1 MENKSKTR
9 IMKMALTV
17 LVVVLVSIHAAYGQ
31 MAKWAMRPGYD
42 SIRLAAGVPVILTD
56 SAGTTSLW
64 STDARLLASTTDS
77 VAPFSNG
84 FAVVLKKG
92 TTDITGFYATDGTFT
107 KLENCKVVYNCPYFR
122 DGYLLVNRQGRNK
135 LVAKDGKYDPFG
147 SFVEM
152 YPYSSGYACC
162 TMYGDMENFKD
173 LYYYYVDTDKNLVK
187 LMFDKKEAVENED
200 VSFLSSLNDDGVG
213 IAVIKRRVYMFDK
226 GLGMLRPVFVNEKAE
241 KKRQV
246 RVGDFSECMYNKGD
260 STILWAR
267 GSKRDTVFFAFDER
281 MRLVSIKYPART
293 VNYNTAHP
301 APLKLKGDFTAERS
315 SNGMYAVKSGS
326 STILPPQFDGAGI
339 SFGKFIAVRKDG
351 KWGLLQLDEKLKYSM
366 SMNKG
371 NAIAFRH
378 KKFETTVRLDLPAEI
393 KADGCSFDIPAGN
406 GCTVDKTSVQMRNT
420 SAGNFV
426 QYNCVLTIPDSLPDH
441 ITEITYPVSMTCDG
455 INYPDSKL
463 TVKAWH
469 YKYVNMDLSREE
481 IKFERGI
488 VEFILNMTADK
499 LAGENDYPL
508 TVQVVEDST
517 AARVDLIKLS
527 ETRYKCRLYSPV
539 EGINRLVVSV
549 IENGCPP
556 SYFPFEINYIKPKDN
571 TAAGQVEITKSGT
584 VQTTGTA
591 APAVPATTAAPAVQ
605 TTTETSATP
614 VTPGPAGT
622 VTVPPAPV
630 QLPNTKPQSAVKP
643 TPATPAQMPTPT
655 AQPQTAAGTAPTT
668 TAPATTQAPAPAA
681 TPTQNTTTTT
691 APAAQ

>member
-1 MENKSKTR
+1 
-9 IMKMALTV
+9 MKMALTA
-17 LVVVLVSIHAAYGQ
+17 LVVVLVSSHAAYGQ

-281 MRLVSIKYPART
+281 MRLVSIKYPAST

-315 SNGMYAVKSGS
+315 SNGMYAVKSGN

-571 TAAGQVEITKSGT
+571 TAVGQVEVTKSGM
-584 VQTTGTA
+584 VQQAGTA
-591 APAVPATTAAPAVQ
+591 AAATSTGGTTAVPAATTTA
-605 TTTETSATP
+605 
-614 VTPGPAGT
+614 PAGT

-630 QLPNTKPQSAVKP
+630 QLPNTMPQSAVERA
-643 TPATPAQMPTPT
+643 TATPAQMPQPT
-655 AQPQTAAGTAPTT
+655 AQQQNAAAPVQATT
-668 TAPATTQAPAPAA
+668 PPAATQTQAPA
-681 TPTQNTTTTT
+681 T
-691 APAAQ
+691 APAAAPAPAGTATSQTAAPAAK

>member
-1 MENKSKTR
+1 
-9 IMKMALTV
+9 MKMALTA
-17 LVVVLVSIHAAYGQ
+17 LVVVLVSSHAAYGQ

-107 KLENCKVVYNCPYFR
+107 KLQGCKAVYGCPYFR
-122 DGYLLVNRQGRNK
+122 DGYLLVDKQGRHK
-135 LVAKDGKYDPFG
+135 LICTDGSGDPFG
-147 SFVEM
+147 SFVTM
-152 YPYSSGYACC
+152 YPYTNGYACC
-162 TMYGDMENFKD
+162 TMYRDMEN
-173 LYYYYVDTDKNLVK
+173 LEGTYYYYVDTDKNPIK
-187 LMFDKKEAVENED
+187 LMLNKEDEAESDE
-200 VSFLSSLNDDGVG
+200 VSFLSSLNDDGLG
-213 IAVIKRRVYMFDK
+213 IAIVKRRVYMYDK
-226 GLGMLRPVFVNEKAE
+226 GLGMLRPVFVDDKAE

-246 RVGDFSECMYNKGD
+246 RVGGHFSESMYMEGD
-260 STILWAR
+260 TTVVWAR
-267 GSKRDTVFFAFDER
+267 ASKKDTVFFRFDKM
-281 MRLVSIKYPART
+281 MRLVSVKYPKRT
-293 VNYNTAHP
+293 DTYHSRHIG
-301 APLKLKGDFTAERS
+301 PLKLKCDFAAEKRE
-315 SNGMYAVKSGS
+315 GGKYAVTQGQK
-326 STILPPQFDGAGI
+326 TILPPQFEGGGI
-339 SFGKFIAVRKDG
+339 SVGKYLAVRKDG
-351 KWGLLQLDEKLKYSM
+351 KWGMLEIDENSSYRM

-378 KKFETTVRLDLPAEI
+378 QKYETTVRLDLPADI
-393 KADGCSFDIPAGN
+393 KAEVCSFDIPSGN
-406 GCTVDKTSVQMRNT
+406 GCTIDKTSVQMRNT

-571 TAAGQVEITKSGT
+571 TAAGQVEITKSSA

-630 QLPNTKPQSAVKP
+630 QLPNTMPQSAVER
-643 TPATPAQMPTPT
+643 TTATPAQMPQPT
-655 AQPQTAAGTAPTT
+655 AQQQNAAAPAPTT
-668 TAPATTQAPAPAA
+668 TAPAATQTQAPA
-681 TPTQNTTTTT
+681 T
-691 APAAQ
+691 APAAAPAPAGTATSQTAAPAAK

>member
-1 MENKSKTR
+1 
-9 IMKMALTV
+9 MKMALTA
-17 LVVVLVSIHAAYGQ
+17 LVVVLVSSHAAYGQ

-107 KLENCKVVYNCPYFR
+107 KLQGCKAVYGCPYFR
-122 DGYLLVNRQGRNK
+122 DGYLLVDKQGRHK
-135 LVAKDGKYDPFG
+135 LICTDGSGDPFG
-147 SFVEM
+147 SFVTM
-152 YPYSSGYACC
+152 YPYTNGYACC
-162 TMYGDMENFKD
+162 TMYRDMEN
-173 LYYYYVDTDKNLVK
+173 LEGTYYYYVDTDKNPIK
-187 LMFDKKEAVENED
+187 LMLNKEDEAESDE
-200 VSFLSSLNDDGVG
+200 VSFLSSLNDDGLG
-213 IAVIKRRVYMFDK
+213 IAIVKRRVYMYDK
-226 GLGMLRPVFVNEKAE
+226 GLGMLRPVFVDDKAE

-246 RVGDFSECMYNKGD
+246 RVDGHFSESMYMEGD
-260 STILWAR
+260 TTVVWAR
-267 GSKRDTVFFAFDER
+267 ASKKDTVFFRFDKM
-281 MRLVSIKYPART
+281 MRLVSVKYPKRT
-293 VNYNTAHP
+293 DTYHSRHIG
-301 APLKLKGDFTAERS
+301 PLKLKCDFAAEKRE
-315 SNGMYAVKSGS
+315 GGKYAVTQGQK
-326 STILPPQFDGAGI
+326 TILPPQFEGGGI
-339 SFGKFIAVRKDG
+339 SVGKYLAVRKDG
-351 KWGLLQLDEKLKYSM
+351 KWGMLEIDENASYRM

-378 KKFETTVRLDLPAEI
+378 QKYETTVRLDLPADI
-393 KADGCSFDIPAGN
+393 KAEVCSFDIPSGN
-406 GCTVDKTSVQMRNT
+406 GCTIDKTSVQTRNT
-420 SAGNFV
+420 DSGNFV

-571 TAAGQVEITKSGT
+571 TAAGQVEITKSSA

>member
-1 MENKSKTR
+1 MKNKPKAR
-9 IMKMALTV
+9 IMKGVVALFAV
-17 LVVVLVSIHAAYGQ
+17 ILLSANAAYGQ

-42 SIRLAAGVPVILTD
+42 SIRLATGVPVVVSD
-56 SAGTTSLW
+56 SAGVTSLW
-64 STDARLLASTTDS
+64 STDAKLLASTEDS
-77 VAPFSNG
+77 IAKFSEG
-84 FAVVLKKG
+84 MAVVMKKG
-92 TTDITGFYATDGTFT
+92 TQDITGFYATDGTFT

-213 IAVIKRRVYMFDK
+213 IAVIKRHVYMFDK
-226 GLGMLRPVFVNEKAE
+226 GLGMLRPVFVDEKAE

-246 RVGDFSECMYNKGD
+246 RVGDFSESMYNKGD

-455 INYPDSKL
+455 ISYPDNKL

-571 TAAGQVEITKSGT
+571 TAVGQVEVTKSGM
-584 VQTTGTA
+584 VQQAGTA
-591 APAVPATTAAPAVQ
+591 AAATTTGGTTAVPAATTTA
-605 TTTETSATP
+605 
-614 VTPGPAGT
+614 PAGT

-630 QLPNTKPQSAVKP
+630 QLPNTMPQSAVERA
-643 TPATPAQMPTPT
+643 TATPAQMPQPT
-655 AQPQTAAGTAPTT
+655 AQQNAAAPVQATT
-668 TAPATTQAPAPAA
+668 PPAATQTQAPA
-681 TPTQNTTTTT
+681 T
-691 APAAQ
+691 APAAAPAPAGTATSQTAAPAAK

>member
-1 MENKSKTR
+1 
-9 IMKMALTV
+9 MKMALTA
-17 LVVVLVSIHAAYGQ
+17 LVVVLVSSHAAYGQ

-281 MRLVSIKYPART
+281 MRLVSIKYPAST

-315 SNGMYAVKSGS
+315 SNGMYAVKSGN

-455 INYPDSKL
+455 ISYPDSKL

-571 TAAGQVEITKSGT
+571 TAVGQVEVTKSGM
-584 VQTTGTA
+584 VQQAGTA
-591 APAVPATTAAPAVQ
+591 AAATSTGGITAVPAATTTA
-605 TTTETSATP
+605 
-614 VTPGPAGT
+614 PAGT

-630 QLPNTKPQSAVKP
+630 QLPNTMPQSAVERA
-643 TPATPAQMPTPT
+643 TATPAQMPQPT
-655 AQPQTAAGTAPTT
+655 AQQQNAAAPVQATT
-668 TAPATTQAPAPAA
+668 PPAATQTQAPA
-681 TPTQNTTTTT
+681 T
-691 APAAQ
+691 APAAAPAPAGTATSQTAAPAAK

>member
-1 MENKSKTR
+1 
-9 IMKMALTV
+9 MKMALTA
-17 LVVVLVSIHAAYGQ
+17 LVVVLVSSHAAYGQ

-107 KLENCKVVYNCPYFR
+107 KLQGCKAVYGCPYFR
-122 DGYLLVNRQGRNK
+122 DGYLLVDKQGRHK
-135 LVAKDGKYDPFG
+135 LICTDGSGDPFG
-147 SFVEM
+147 SFVTM
-152 YPYSSGYACC
+152 YPYTNGYACC
-162 TMYGDMENFKD
+162 TMYRDMEN
-173 LYYYYVDTDKNLVK
+173 LEGTYYYYVDTDKNPIK
-187 LMFDKKEAVENED
+187 LMLNKEDEAESDE
-200 VSFLSSLNDDGVG
+200 VSFLSSLNDDGLG
-213 IAVIKRRVYMFDK
+213 IAIVKRRVYMYDK
-226 GLGMLRPVFVNEKAE
+226 GLGMLRPVFVDDKAE

-246 RVGDFSECMYNKGD
+246 RMGGHFSESMYMEGD
-260 STILWAR
+260 TTVVWAR
-267 GSKRDTVFFAFDER
+267 ASKKDTVFFRFDKM
-281 MRLVSIKYPART
+281 MRLVSVKYPKRT
-293 VNYNTAHP
+293 DTYHSRHIG
-301 APLKLKGDFTAERS
+301 PLKLKGDFAAEKRE
-315 SNGMYAVKSGS
+315 GGKYAVTQGQK
-326 STILPPQFDGAGI
+326 TILPPQFEGGGI
-339 SFGKFIAVRKDG
+339 SVGKYLAVRKDG
-351 KWGLLQLDEKLKYSM
+351 KWGMLEIDENASYRM

-378 KKFETTVRLDLPAEI
+378 QKYETTVRLDLPADI
-393 KADGCSFDIPAGN
+393 KAEVCSFDIPSGN
-406 GCTVDKTSVQMRNT
+406 GCTIDKTSVQTRNT
-420 SAGNFV
+420 DSGNFV
-426 QYNCVLTIPDSLPDH
+426 QYNCVLSIPDSLPDH

-571 TAAGQVEITKSGT
+571 TAAGQVEITKSSA

>member
-1 MENKSKTR
+1 
-9 IMKMALTV
+9 MKMALTA
-17 LVVVLVSIHAAYGQ
+17 LVVVLVSSHAAYGQ

-107 KLENCKVVYNCPYFR
+107 KLQGCKAVYGCPYFR
-122 DGYLLVNRQGRNK
+122 DGYLLVDKQGRHK
-135 LVAKDGKYDPFG
+135 LICTDGSGDPFG
-147 SFVEM
+147 SFVTM
-152 YPYSSGYACC
+152 YPYTNGYACC
-162 TMYGDMENFKD
+162 TMYRDMEN
-173 LYYYYVDTDKNLVK
+173 LEGTYYYYVDTDKNPIK
-187 LMFDKKEAVENED
+187 LMLNKEDEAESDE
-200 VSFLSSLNDDGVG
+200 VSFLSSLNDDGLG
-213 IAVIKRRVYMFDK
+213 IAIVKHRVYMYDK
-226 GLGMLRPVFVNEKAE
+226 GLGMLRPVFVDDKAE

-246 RVGDFSECMYNKGD
+246 RVGGHFSESMYMEGD
-260 STILWAR
+260 TTVVWAR
-267 GSKRDTVFFAFDER
+267 ASKKDTVFFRFDKM
-281 MRLVSIKYPART
+281 MRLVSVKYPKRT
-293 VNYNTAHP
+293 DTYHSRHIG
-301 APLKLKGDFTAERS
+301 PLKLKCDFAAEKRE
-315 SNGMYAVKSGS
+315 GGKYAVTQGQK
-326 STILPPQFDGAGI
+326 TILPPQFEGGGI
-339 SFGKFIAVRKDG
+339 SVGKYLAVRKDG
-351 KWGLLQLDEKLKYSM
+351 KWGMLEIDENASYRM

-378 KKFETTVRLDLPAEI
+378 QKYETTVRLDLPADI
-393 KADGCSFDIPAGN
+393 KAEVCSFDIPSGN
-406 GCTVDKTSVQMRNT
+406 GCTIDKTSVQTRNT
-420 SAGNFV
+420 DSGNFV

-571 TAAGQVEITKSGT
+571 TAAGQVEITKSSA

>member
-1 MENKSKTR
+1 MKNKPKAR
-9 IMKMALTV
+9 IMKGVVALFAV
-17 LVVVLVSIHAAYGQ
+17 ILLSANAAYGQ

-42 SIRLAAGVPVILTD
+42 SIRLATGVPVVVSD
-56 SAGTTSLW
+56 SVGVTSLW
-64 STDARLLASTTDS
+64 STDAKLLASTEDS
-77 VAPFSNG
+77 IAKFSEG
-84 FAVVLKKG
+84 MAVVMKKG
-92 TTDITGFYATDGTFT
+92 TQDITGFYATDGTFT

-213 IAVIKRRVYMFDK
+213 IAVIKRHVYMFDK
-226 GLGMLRPVFVNEKAE
+226 GLGMLRPVFVDEKAE

-246 RVGDFSECMYNKGD
+246 RVGDFSESMYNKGD

-455 INYPDSKL
+455 ISYPDSKL

-571 TAAGQVEITKSGT
+571 TAVGQVEVTKIGM
-584 VQTTGTA
+584 VQQAGTA
-591 APAVPATTAAPAVQ
+591 AAATTTGGTTAVPAATTTA
-605 TTTETSATP
+605 
-614 VTPGPAGT
+614 PAGT

-630 QLPNTKPQSAVKP
+630 QLPNTMPQSAVERA
-643 TPATPAQMPTPT
+643 TATPAQMPQPT
-655 AQPQTAAGTAPTT
+655 AQQQNAA
-668 TAPATTQAPAPAA
+668 APAQ
-681 TPTQNTTTTT
+681 TTT
-691 APAAQ
+691 APAATQTQAPATAPAAAPAPAGTATSQTAAPAAK

>member
-1 MENKSKTR
+1 
-9 IMKMALTV
+9 MKMALTA
-17 LVVVLVSIHAAYGQ
+17 LVVVLVSSHAAYGQ

-281 MRLVSIKYPART
+281 MRLVSIKYPAST

-315 SNGMYAVKSGS
+315 SNGMYAVKSGN

-571 TAAGQVEITKSGT
+571 TAVGQVEVTKSGM
-584 VQTTGTA
+584 VQQAGTA
-591 APAVPATTAAPAVQ
+591 AAATTTGGTTAVPAATTTA
-605 TTTETSATP
+605 
-614 VTPGPAGT
+614 PAGT

-630 QLPNTKPQSAVKP
+630 QLPNTMPQSAVERA
-643 TPATPAQMPTPT
+643 TATPAQMPQPT
-655 AQPQTAAGTAPTT
+655 AQQQNAAAPVQATT
-668 TAPATTQAPAPAA
+668 PPAATQTQAPA
-681 TPTQNTTTTT
+681 T
-691 APAAQ
+691 APAAAPAPAGTATSQTAAPAAK

>member
-1 MENKSKTR
+1 
-9 IMKMALTV
+9 MKMALTA
-17 LVVVLVSIHAAYGQ
+17 LVVVLVSSHAAYGQ

-107 KLENCKVVYNCPYFR
+107 KLQGCKAVYGCPYFR
-122 DGYLLVNRQGRNK
+122 DGYLLVDKQGRHK
-135 LVAKDGKYDPFG
+135 LICTDGSGDPFG
-147 SFVEM
+147 SFVTM
-152 YPYSSGYACC
+152 YPYTNGYACC
-162 TMYGDMENFKD
+162 TMYRDMEN
-173 LYYYYVDTDKNLVK
+173 LEGTYYYYVDTDKNPIK
-187 LMFDKKEAVENED
+187 LMLNKEDEAESDE
-200 VSFLSSLNDDGVG
+200 VSFLSSLNDDGLG
-213 IAVIKRRVYMFDK
+213 IAIVKHRVYMYDK
-226 GLGMLRPVFVNEKAE
+226 GLGMLRPVFVDDKAE

-246 RVGDFSECMYNKGD
+246 RVGGHFSESMYMEGD
-260 STILWAR
+260 TTVVWAR
-267 GSKRDTVFFAFDER
+267 ASKKDTVFFRFDKM
-281 MRLVSIKYPART
+281 MRLVSVKYPKRT
-293 VNYNTAHP
+293 DTYHSRHIG
-301 APLKLKGDFTAERS
+301 PLKLKGDFAAEKRE
-315 SNGMYAVKSGS
+315 GGKYAVTQGQK
-326 STILPPQFDGAGI
+326 TILPPQFEGGGI
-339 SFGKFIAVRKDG
+339 SVGKYLAVRKDG
-351 KWGLLQLDEKLKYSM
+351 KWGMLEIDENASYRM

-378 KKFETTVRLDLPAEI
+378 QKYETTVRLDLPADI
-393 KADGCSFDIPAGN
+393 KAEVCSFDIPSGN
-406 GCTVDKTSVQMRNT
+406 GCTIDKTSVQTRNT
-420 SAGNFV
+420 DSGNFV

-571 TAAGQVEITKSGT
+571 TAAGQVEITKSSA

-630 QLPNTKPQSAVKP
+630 QLPNTMPQSAVERA
-643 TPATPAQMPTPT
+643 TATPAQMPQPT
-655 AQPQTAAGTAPTT
+655 AQQQNAAAPAPTT
-668 TAPATTQAPAPAA
+668 TAPAATQTQAPA
-681 TPTQNTTTTT
+681 T
-691 APAAQ
+691 APAAAPVPAGTATSQTAAPAAK

>member
-1 MENKSKTR
+1 
-9 IMKMALTV
+9 MKMALTV
-17 LVVVLVSIHAAYGQ
+17 LVVVLVSSHAAYGQ

-107 KLENCKVVYNCPYFR
+107 KLQGCKAVYGCPYFR
-122 DGYLLVNRQGRNK
+122 DGYLLVDKQGRHK
-135 LVAKDGKYDPFG
+135 LICTDGSGDPFG
-147 SFVEM
+147 SFVTM
-152 YPYSSGYACC
+152 YPYTNGYACC
-162 TMYGDMENFKD
+162 TMYRDMEN
-173 LYYYYVDTDKNLVK
+173 LEGTYYYYVDTDKNPIK
-187 LMFDKKEAVENED
+187 LMLNKEDEAESDE
-200 VSFLSSLNDDGVG
+200 VSFLSSLNDDGLG
-213 IAVIKRRVYMFDK
+213 IAIVKHRVYMYDK
-226 GLGMLRPVFVNEKAE
+226 GLGMLRPVFVDDKAE

-246 RVGDFSECMYNKGD
+246 RVGGHFSESMYMEGD
-260 STILWAR
+260 TTVVWAR
-267 GSKRDTVFFAFDER
+267 ASKKDTVFFRFDKM
-281 MRLVSIKYPART
+281 MRLVSVKYPKRT
-293 VNYNTAHP
+293 DTYHSRHIG
-301 APLKLKGDFTAERS
+301 PLKLKCDFAAEKRE
-315 SNGMYAVKSGS
+315 GGKYAVTQGQK
-326 STILPPQFDGAGI
+326 TILPPQFEGGGI
-339 SFGKFIAVRKDG
+339 SVGKYLAVRKDG
-351 KWGLLQLDEKLKYSM
+351 KWGMLEIDENASYRM

-378 KKFETTVRLDLPAEI
+378 QKYETTVRLDLPADI
-393 KADGCSFDIPAGN
+393 KAEVCSFDIPSGN
-406 GCTVDKTSVQMRNT
+406 GCTIDKTSVQTRNT
-420 SAGNFV
+420 DSGNFV

-571 TAAGQVEITKSGT
+571 TAAGQVEITKSSA

>member
-1 MENKSKTR
+1 
-9 IMKMALTV
+9 MKMALTA
-17 LVVVLVSIHAAYGQ
+17 LVVVLVSSHAAYGQ

-107 KLENCKVVYNCPYFR
+107 KLQGCKAVYGCPYFR
-122 DGYLLVNRQGRNK
+122 DGYLLVDKQGRHK
-135 LVAKDGKYDPFG
+135 LICTDGSGDPFG
-147 SFVEM
+147 SFVTM
-152 YPYSSGYACC
+152 YPYTNGYACC
-162 TMYGDMENFKD
+162 TMYRDMEN
-173 LYYYYVDTDKNLVK
+173 LEGTYYYYVDTDKNPIK
-187 LMFDKKEAVENED
+187 LMLNKEDEAESDE
-200 VSFLSSLNDDGVG
+200 VSFLSSLNDDGLG
-213 IAVIKRRVYMFDK
+213 IAIVKRRVYMYDK
-226 GLGMLRPVFVNEKAE
+226 GLGMLRPVFVDDKAE

-246 RVGDFSECMYNKGD
+246 RVDGHFSESMYMEGD
-260 STILWAR
+260 TTVVWAR
-267 GSKRDTVFFAFDER
+267 ASKKDTVFFRFDKM
-281 MRLVSIKYPART
+281 MRLVSVKYPKRT
-293 VNYNTAHP
+293 DTYHSRHIG
-301 APLKLKGDFTAERS
+301 PLKLKCDFAAEKRE
-315 SNGMYAVKSGS
+315 GGKYAVMQGQK
-326 STILPPQFDGAGI
+326 TILPPQFEGGGI
-339 SFGKFIAVRKDG
+339 SVGKYLAVRKDG
-351 KWGLLQLDEKLKYSM
+351 KWGMLEIDENASYRM

-571 TAAGQVEITKSGT
+571 TAAGQVEITKSSA

-630 QLPNTKPQSAVKP
+630 QLPNTKPQSAVER
-643 TPATPAQMPTPT
+643 TTATPAQMPQPT
-655 AQPQTAAGTAPTT
+655 AQQQNAAAPAPTT
-668 TAPATTQAPAPAA
+668 TPPAATQTQAPA
-681 TPTQNTTTTT
+681 T
-691 APAAQ
+691 APAAAPAPAGTATSQTAAPAAK

>member
-1 MENKSKTR
+1 
-9 IMKMALTV
+9 MKMALTA
-17 LVVVLVSIHAAYGQ
+17 LVVVLVSSHAAYGQ

-107 KLENCKVVYNCPYFR
+107 KLQGCKAVYGCPYFR
-122 DGYLLVNRQGRNK
+122 DGYLLVDKQGRHK
-135 LVAKDGKYDPFG
+135 LICTDGSGDPFG
-147 SFVEM
+147 SFVTM
-152 YPYSSGYACC
+152 YPYTNGYACC
-162 TMYGDMENFKD
+162 TMYRDMEN
-173 LYYYYVDTDKNLVK
+173 LEGTYYYYVDTDKNPIK
-187 LMFDKKEAVENED
+187 LMLNKEDEAESDE
-200 VSFLSSLNDDGVG
+200 VSFLSSLNDDGLG
-213 IAVIKRRVYMFDK
+213 IAIVKRRVYMYDK
-226 GLGMLRPVFVNEKAE
+226 GLGMLRPVFVDDKAE

-246 RVGDFSECMYNKGD
+246 RVGGHFSESMYMEGD
-260 STILWAR
+260 TTVVWAR
-267 GSKRDTVFFAFDER
+267 ASKKDTVFFRFDKM
-281 MRLVSIKYPART
+281 MRLVSVKYPKRT
-293 VNYNTAHP
+293 DTYHSRHIG
-301 APLKLKGDFTAERS
+301 PLKLKCDFAAEKRE
-315 SNGMYAVKSGS
+315 GGKYAVTQGQK
-326 STILPPQFDGAGI
+326 TILPPQFEGGGI
-339 SFGKFIAVRKDG
+339 SVGKYLAVRKDG
-351 KWGLLQLDEKLKYSM
+351 KWGMLEIDENASYRM

-378 KKFETTVRLDLPAEI
+378 QKYETTVRLDLPADI
-393 KADGCSFDIPAGN
+393 KAEVCSFDIPSGN
-406 GCTVDKTSVQMRNT
+406 GCTIDKTSVQTRNT
-420 SAGNFV
+420 DSGNFV

-571 TAAGQVEITKSGT
+571 TAAGQVEITKSSA

>member
-1 MENKSKTR
+1 
-9 IMKMALTV
+9 MKMALTA
-17 LVVVLVSIHAAYGQ
+17 LVVVLVSSHAAYGQ

-107 KLENCKVVYNCPYFR
+107 KLQGCKAVYGCPYFR
-122 DGYLLVNRQGRNK
+122 DGYLLVDKQGRHK
-135 LVAKDGKYDPFG
+135 LICTDGSGDPFG

-281 MRLVSIKYPART
+281 MRLVSIKYPAST

-315 SNGMYAVKSGS
+315 SNGMYAVKSGN

-378 KKFETTVRLDLPAEI
+378 KKFETTVRLDLPADI
-393 KADGCSFDIPAGN
+393 KAEVCSFDIPSGN
-406 GCTVDKTSVQMRNT
+406 GCTIDKTSVQTRNT
-420 SAGNFV
+420 DSGNFV
-426 QYNCVLTIPDSLPDH
+426 QYNCVLSIPDSLPDH
-441 ITEITYPVSMTCDG
+441 IIEITYPVHVECDG
-455 INYPDSKL
+455 IAYSENKL
-463 TVKAWH
+463 AVKAWH
-469 YKYVNMDLSREE
+469 YKYVNMDLSRDET
-481 IKFERGI
+481 KFDGGN
-488 VEFILNMTADK
+488 VEFIINMTTDK
-499 LAGENDYPL
+499 QAGENDYPL
-508 TVQVVEDST
+508 TVRVAEDST
-517 AARVDLIKLS
+517 AARVDLVKLS
-527 ETRYKCRLYSPV
+527 ETRYKCRLYQPV
-539 EGINRLVVSV
+539 EGINRVVVSV
-549 IENGCPP
+549 TEHGCPP

-571 TAAGQVEITKSGT
+571 TAVGQVEVTKSGM
-584 VQTTGTA
+584 VQQAGTA
-591 APAVPATTAAPAVQ
+591 AAATTTGGTTAVPAATTTA
-605 TTTETSATP
+605 
-614 VTPGPAGT
+614 PAGT

-630 QLPNTKPQSAVKP
+630 QLPNTMPQSAVERA
-643 TPATPAQMPTPT
+643 TATPAQMPQPT
-655 AQPQTAAGTAPTT
+655 AQQQNAAAPVQATT
-668 TAPATTQAPAPAA
+668 PPAATQTQAPA
-681 TPTQNTTTTT
+681 T
-691 APAAQ
+691 APAAAPAPAGTATSQTVAPAAK

>member
-1 MENKSKTR
+1 
-9 IMKMALTV
+9 
-17 LVVVLVSIHAAYGQ
+17 
-31 MAKWAMRPGYD
+31 
-42 SIRLAAGVPVILTD
+42 
-56 SAGTTSLW
+56 
-64 STDARLLASTTDS
+64 
-77 VAPFSNG
+77 
-84 FAVVLKKG
+84 
-92 TTDITGFYATDGTFT
+92 
-107 KLENCKVVYNCPYFR
+107 
-122 DGYLLVNRQGRNK
+122 
-135 LVAKDGKYDPFG
+135 
-147 SFVEM
+147 
-152 YPYSSGYACC
+152 
-162 TMYGDMENFKD
+162 MENFKD

-213 IAVIKRRVYMFDK
+213 IAVIKRHVYMFDK
-226 GLGMLRPVFVNEKAE
+226 GLGMLRPVFVDEKAE

-246 RVGDFSECMYNKGD
+246 RVGDFSESMYNKGD

-455 INYPDSKL
+455 ISYPDSKL

-571 TAAGQVEITKSGT
+571 TAAGQVEITKSSA

-630 QLPNTKPQSAVKP
+630 QLPNTMPQSAVER
-643 TPATPAQMPTPT
+643 TTATPAQMPQPT
-655 AQPQTAAGTAPTT
+655 AQQQNAAAPVQATT
-668 TAPATTQAPAPAA
+668 PPAATQTQAPA
-681 TPTQNTTTTT
+681 T
-691 APAAQ
+691 APAAAPAPAGTATSQTAAPAAK

>member
-1 MENKSKTR
+1 
-9 IMKMALTV
+9 MKGVVALFAV
-17 LVVVLVSIHAAYGQ
+17 ILLSANAAYGQ

-42 SIRLAAGVPVILTD
+42 SIRLATGVPVVVSD
-56 SAGTTSLW
+56 SVGVTSLW
-64 STDARLLASTTDS
+64 STDAKLLASTEDS
-77 VAPFSNG
+77 IAKFSEG
-84 FAVVLKKG
+84 MAVVMKKG
-92 TTDITGFYATDGTFT
+92 TKDITGFYATDGTFT

-246 RVGDFSECMYNKGD
+246 RVGDFSECMYTKGD

-378 KKFETTVRLDLPAEI
+378 QKYETTVRLDLPSDI
-393 KADGCSFDIPAGN
+393 KAEVCSFDIPSGN
-406 GCTVDKTSVQMRNT
+406 GCTIDKTSVQMRNT

-571 TAAGQVEITKSGT
+571 TAVGQVEVTKSGM
-584 VQTTGTA
+584 VQQAGTA
-591 APAVPATTAAPAVQ
+591 AAATTTGGTTAVPAATTTA
-605 TTTETSATP
+605 
-614 VTPGPAGT
+614 PAGT

-630 QLPNTKPQSAVKP
+630 QLPNTMPQSAVERA
-643 TPATPAQMPTPT
+643 TATPAQMPQPT
-655 AQPQTAAGTAPTT
+655 AQQQNAAAPVQATT
-668 TAPATTQAPAPAA
+668 PPAATQTQAPA
-681 TPTQNTTTTT
+681 T
-691 APAAQ
+691 APAAAPAPAGTATSQTAAPAAK

>member
-1 MENKSKTR
+1 MKNKPKAR
-9 IMKMALTV
+9 IMKGVVALFAV
-17 LVVVLVSIHAAYGQ
+17 ILLSANAAYGQ

-42 SIRLAAGVPVILTD
+42 SIRLATGVPVVVSD
-56 SAGTTSLW
+56 SAGVTSLW
-64 STDARLLASTTDS
+64 STDAKLLASTEDS
-77 VAPFSNG
+77 IAKFSEG
-84 FAVVLKKG
+84 MAVVMKKG
-92 TTDITGFYATDGTFT
+92 TQDITGFYATDGTFT

-213 IAVIKRRVYMFDK
+213 IAVIKHRVYMFDK

-246 RVGDFSECMYNKGD
+246 RVGDFSESMYNKGD

-441 ITEITYPVSMTCDG
+441 ITEITYPVSMTC
-455 INYPDSKL
+455 
-463 TVKAWH
+463 
-469 YKYVNMDLSREE
+469 EE

-571 TAAGQVEITKSGT
+571 TAVGQVEVTKSGM
-584 VQTTGTA
+584 VQQAGTA
-591 APAVPATTAAPAVQ
+591 AAATSTGGTTAVPAGTTTA
-605 TTTETSATP
+605 
-614 VTPGPAGT
+614 PAGT

-630 QLPNTKPQSAVKP
+630 QLPNTMPQSAVERA
-643 TPATPAQMPTPT
+643 TATPAQMPQPT
-655 AQPQTAAGTAPTT
+655 AQQQNAAAPVQATT
-668 TAPATTQAPAPAA
+668 PPAATQTQAPA
-681 TPTQNTTTTT
+681 T
-691 APAAQ
+691 APAAAPAPAGTATSQTAAPAAK

>member
-1 MENKSKTR
+1 
-9 IMKMALTV
+9 MKMALTV
-17 LVVVLVSIHAAYGQ
+17 LVVVLVSSHAAYGQ

-107 KLENCKVVYNCPYFR
+107 KLQGCKAVYGCPYFR
-122 DGYLLVNRQGRNK
+122 DGYLLVDKQGRHK
-135 LVAKDGKYDPFG
+135 LICTDGSGDPFG
-147 SFVEM
+147 SFVTM
-152 YPYSSGYACC
+152 YPYTNGYACC
-162 TMYGDMENFKD
+162 TMYRDMEN
-173 LYYYYVDTDKNLVK
+173 LEGTYYYYVDTDKNPIK
-187 LMFDKKEAVENED
+187 LMLNKEDEAESDE

-213 IAVIKRRVYMFDK
+213 IAVIKRCVYMFDK

-281 MRLVSIKYPART
+281 MRLVSIKYPAST

-315 SNGMYAVKSGS
+315 SNGMYAVKSGN

-455 INYPDSKL
+455 ISYPDSKL

-571 TAAGQVEITKSGT
+571 TAAGQVEITKSGS
-584 VQTTGTA
+584 VQTTGAA

-630 QLPNTKPQSAVKP
+630 QLPNTKPQSAVER
-643 TPATPAQMPTPT
+643 TTATPAQMPQPT
-655 AQPQTAAGTAPTT
+655 AQQQNAAAPAPTT
-668 TAPATTQAPAPAA
+668 TPPAATQTQAPA
-681 TPTQNTTTTT
+681 T
-691 APAAQ
+691 APAAAPAPAGTATSQTAAPAAK

>member
-1 MENKSKTR
+1 
-9 IMKMALTV
+9 
-17 LVVVLVSIHAAYGQ
+17 
-31 MAKWAMRPGYD
+31 MR
-42 SIRLAAGVPVILTD
+42 V
-56 SAGTTSLW
+56 
-64 STDARLLASTTDS
+64 
-77 VAPFSNG
+77 
-84 FAVVLKKG
+84 
-92 TTDITGFYATDGTFT
+92 DGH
-107 KLENCKVVYNCPYFR
+107 
-122 DGYLLVNRQGRNK
+122 
-135 LVAKDGKYDPFG
+135 
-147 SFVEM
+147 
-152 YPYSSGYACC
+152 
-162 TMYGDMENFKD
+162 
-173 LYYYYVDTDKNLVK
+173 
-187 LMFDKKEAVENED
+187 
-200 VSFLSSLNDDGVG
+200 
-213 IAVIKRRVYMFDK
+213 
-226 GLGMLRPVFVNEKAE
+226 
-241 KKRQV
+241 
-246 RVGDFSECMYNKGD
+246 FSESMYMEGD
-260 STILWAR
+260 TTVVWAR
-267 GSKRDTVFFAFDER
+267 ASKKDTVFFRFDKM
-281 MRLVSIKYPART
+281 MRLVSVKYPKRT
-293 VNYNTAHP
+293 DTYHSRHIG
-301 APLKLKGDFTAERS
+301 PLKLKCDFAAEKRE
-315 SNGMYAVKSGS
+315 GGKYAVMQGQK
-326 STILPPQFDGAGI
+326 TILPPQFEGGGI
-339 SFGKFIAVRKDG
+339 SVGKYLAVRKDG
-351 KWGLLQLDEKLKYSM
+351 KWGMLEIDENASYRM

-571 TAAGQVEITKSGT
+571 TAAGQVEITKSSA

-630 QLPNTKPQSAVKP
+630 QLPNTKPQSAVER
-643 TPATPAQMPTPT
+643 TTATPAQMPQPT
-655 AQPQTAAGTAPTT
+655 AQQQNAAAPVQATT
-668 TAPATTQAPAPAA
+668 PPAATQTQAPA
-681 TPTQNTTTTT
+681 T
-691 APAAQ
+691 APAAAPAPAGTATSQTAAPAAK

>member
-1 MENKSKTR
+1 
-9 IMKMALTV
+9 MKMALTV
-17 LVVVLVSIHAAYGQ
+17 LVVVLVSSHAAYGQ
-31 MAKWAMRPGYD
+31 MAKWAMRPSYD

-107 KLENCKVVYNCPYFR
+107 KLQGCKAVYGCPYFR
-122 DGYLLVNRQGRNK
+122 DGYLLVDKQGRHK
-135 LVAKDGKYDPFG
+135 LICTDGSGDPFG
-147 SFVEM
+147 SFVTM
-152 YPYSSGYACC
+152 YPYTNGYACC
-162 TMYGDMENFKD
+162 TMYRDMEN
-173 LYYYYVDTDKNLVK
+173 LEGTYYYYVDTDKNLVK

-246 RVGDFSECMYNKGD
+246 RVGDFSECMYTKGD

-571 TAAGQVEITKSGT
+571 TAAGQVEITKSSA

-630 QLPNTKPQSAVKP
+630 QLPNTMPQSAVER
-643 TPATPAQMPTPT
+643 TTATPAQMPQPT
-655 AQPQTAAGTAPTT
+655 AQQQNAAAPVQATT
-668 TAPATTQAPAPAA
+668 PPAATQTQAPA
-681 TPTQNTTTTT
+681 T
-691 APAAQ
+691 APAAAPAPAGTATSQTAAPAAK

>member
-1 MENKSKTR
+1 
-9 IMKMALTV
+9 MKMALTV
-17 LVVVLVSIHAAYGQ
+17 LVVVLVSSHAAYGQ

-281 MRLVSIKYPART
+281 MRLVSIKYPAST

-315 SNGMYAVKSGS
+315 SNGMYAVKSGN

-441 ITEITYPVSMTCDG
+441 ITEITYP
-455 INYPDSKL
+455 
-463 TVKAWH
+463 
-469 YKYVNMDLSREE
+469 
-481 IKFERGI
+481 
-488 VEFILNMTADK
+488 
-499 LAGENDYPL
+499 
-508 TVQVVEDST
+508 
-517 AARVDLIKLS
+517 
-527 ETRYKCRLYSPV
+527 
-539 EGINRLVVSV
+539 
-549 IENGCPP
+549 
-556 SYFPFEINYIKPKDN
+556 
-571 TAAGQVEITKSGT
+571 
-584 VQTTGTA
+584 
-591 APAVPATTAAPAVQ
+591 
-605 TTTETSATP
+605 SA
-614 VTPGPAGT
+614 
-622 VTVPPAPV
+622 
-630 QLPNTKPQSAVKP
+630 
-643 TPATPAQMPTPT
+643 
-655 AQPQTAAGTAPTT
+655 
-668 TAPATTQAPAPAA
+668 
-681 TPTQNTTTTT
+681 
-691 APAAQ
+691 

>member
-1 MENKSKTR
+1 
-9 IMKMALTV
+9 MKMALTV
-17 LVVVLVSIHAAYGQ
+17 LVVVLVSSHAAYGQ

-226 GLGMLRPVFVNEKAE
+226 GLGMLRPVFVDEKAE

-246 RVGDFSECMYNKGD
+246 RVGDFSESMYNKGD

-571 TAAGQVEITKSGT
+571 TAAGQVEITKSGM
-584 VQTTGTA
+584 VQQAGTA
-591 APAVPATTAAPAVQ
+591 AAATSTGGTTAVPAATTTA
-605 TTTETSATP
+605 
-614 VTPGPAGT
+614 PAGT

-630 QLPNTKPQSAVKP
+630 QLPNTMPQSAVER
-643 TPATPAQMPTPT
+643 TTATPAQMPQPT
-655 AQPQTAAGTAPTT
+655 AQQQNAAAPAPTT
-668 TAPATTQAPAPAA
+668 TPPAATQTQAPA
-681 TPTQNTTTTT
+681 T
-691 APAAQ
+691 APAAAPAPAGTATSQTAAPAAK

>member
-1 MENKSKTR
+1 
-9 IMKMALTV
+9 MKMALTV
-17 LVVVLVSIHAAYGQ
+17 LVVVLVSSHAAYGQ

-226 GLGMLRPVFVNEKAE
+226 GLGMLRPVFVDEKAE

-246 RVGDFSECMYNKGD
+246 RVGDFSESMYNKGD

-281 MRLVSIKYPART
+281 MRLVSIKYPAST

-315 SNGMYAVKSGS
+315 SNGMYAVKSGN

-488 VEFILNMTADK
+488 VEFILNI
-499 LAGENDYPL
+499 GELCIYRCGQSFAYL
-508 TVQVVEDST
+508 RYYYLFKSF
-517 AARVDLIKLS
+517 LISFSK
-527 ETRYKCRLYSPV
+527 T
-539 EGINRLVVSV
+539 
-549 IENGCPP
+549 
-556 SYFPFEINYIKPKDN
+556 FW
-571 TAAGQVEITKSGT
+571 
-584 VQTTGTA
+584 
-591 APAVPATTAAPAVQ
+591 
-605 TTTETSATP
+605 
-614 VTPGPAGT
+614 
-622 VTVPPAPV
+622 
-630 QLPNTKPQSAVKP
+630 
-643 TPATPAQMPTPT
+643 
-655 AQPQTAAGTAPTT
+655 
-668 TAPATTQAPAPAA
+668 
-681 TPTQNTTTTT
+681 
-691 APAAQ
+691 

>member
-1 MENKSKTR
+1 
-9 IMKMALTV
+9 MKMALTA
-17 LVVVLVSIHAAYGQ
+17 LVVVLVSSHAAYGQ

-107 KLENCKVVYNCPYFR
+107 KLQGCKAVYGCPYFR
-122 DGYLLVNRQGRNK
+122 DGYLLVDKQGRHK
-135 LVAKDGKYDPFG
+135 LICTDGSGDPFG
-147 SFVEM
+147 SFVTM
-152 YPYSSGYACC
+152 YPYTNGYACC
-162 TMYGDMENFKD
+162 TMYRDMEN
-173 LYYYYVDTDKNLVK
+173 LEGTYYYYVDTDKNPIK

-246 RVGDFSECMYNKGD
+246 RVGDFSECMYTKGD

-455 INYPDSKL
+455 ISYPDNKL

-571 TAAGQVEITKSGT
+571 TAVGQVEVTKSGM
-584 VQTTGTA
+584 VQQAGTA
-591 APAVPATTAAPAVQ
+591 AAATSTGGTTAVPAATTTA
-605 TTTETSATP
+605 
-614 VTPGPAGT
+614 PAGT

-630 QLPNTKPQSAVKP
+630 QLPNTMPQSAVER
-643 TPATPAQMPTPT
+643 TTATPAQMPQPT
-655 AQPQTAAGTAPTT
+655 AQQQNAAAPAPTT
-668 TAPATTQAPAPAA
+668 TAPAATQTQAPA
-681 TPTQNTTTTT
+681 T
-691 APAAQ
+691 APAAAPAPAGTATSQTAAPAAK

>member
-1 MENKSKTR
+1 
-9 IMKMALTV
+9 MKMALTV
-17 LVVVLVSIHAAYGQ
+17 LVVVLVSSHAAYGQ

-226 GLGMLRPVFVNEKAE
+226 GLGMLRPVFVDEKAE

-281 MRLVSIKYPART
+281 MRLVSIKYPAST

-315 SNGMYAVKSGS
+315 SNGMYAVKSGN

-571 TAAGQVEITKSGT
+571 TAVGQVEVTKIGM
-584 VQTTGTA
+584 VQQAGTA
-591 APAVPATTAAPAVQ
+591 AAATTTGGTTAVPAATTTA
-605 TTTETSATP
+605 
-614 VTPGPAGT
+614 PAGT

-630 QLPNTKPQSAVKP
+630 QLPNTMPQSAVERA
-643 TPATPAQMPTPT
+643 TATPAQMPQPT
-655 AQPQTAAGTAPTT
+655 AQQQNAAAPVQATT
-668 TAPATTQAPAPAA
+668 PPAATQTQAPA
-681 TPTQNTTTTT
+681 T
-691 APAAQ
+691 APAAAPAPAGTATSQTAAPAAK

>member
-1 MENKSKTR
+1 
-9 IMKMALTV
+9 MKGVVALFAV
-17 LVVVLVSIHAAYGQ
+17 ILLSANAAYGQ

-42 SIRLAAGVPVILTD
+42 SIRLATGVPVVVSD
-56 SAGTTSLW
+56 SAGVTSLW
-64 STDARLLASTTDS
+64 STDAKLLASTEDS
-77 VAPFSNG
+77 IAKFSEG
-84 FAVVLKKG
+84 MAVVMKKG
-92 TTDITGFYATDGTFT
+92 TQDITGFYATDGTFT

-226 GLGMLRPVFVNEKAE
+226 GLGMLRPVFVDEKAE

-246 RVGDFSECMYNKGD
+246 RVGDFSESMYNKGD

-455 INYPDSKL
+455 ISYPDNKL

-584 VQTTGTA
+584 VQQAGTA
-591 APAVPATTAAPAVQ
+591 AAATSTGGNTAVPAATTTA
-605 TTTETSATP
+605 
-614 VTPGPAGT
+614 PAGT

-630 QLPNTKPQSAVKP
+630 QLPNTMPQSAVER
-643 TPATPAQMPTPT
+643 TTATPAQMPQPT
-655 AQPQTAAGTAPTT
+655 AQQQNAAAPVQATT
-668 TAPATTQAPAPAA
+668 PPAATQTQAPA
-681 TPTQNTTTTT
+681 T
-691 APAAQ
+691 APAAAPAPAGTATSQTAAPAAK

>member
-1 MENKSKTR
+1 
-9 IMKMALTV
+9 MAFWL
-17 LVVVLVSIHAAYGQ
+17 LA
-31 MAKWAMRPGYD
+31 
-42 SIRLAAGVPVILTD
+42 LAA
-56 SAGTTSLW
+56 
-64 STDARLLASTTDS
+64 LA
-77 VAPFSNG
+77 
-84 FAVVLKKG
+84 
-92 TTDITGFYATDGTFT
+92 
-107 KLENCKVVYNCPYFR
+107 FR
-122 DGYLLVNRQGRNK
+122 
-135 LVAKDGKYDPFG
+135 
-147 SFVEM
+147 
-152 YPYSSGYACC
+152 
-162 TMYGDMENFKD
+162 
-173 LYYYYVDTDKNLVK
+173 
-187 LMFDKKEAVENED
+187 
-200 VSFLSSLNDDGVG
+200 
-213 IAVIKRRVYMFDK
+213 I
-226 GLGMLRPVFVNEKAE
+226 
-241 KKRQV
+241 
-246 RVGDFSECMYNKGD
+246 
-260 STILWAR
+260 
-267 GSKRDTVFFAFDER
+267 
-281 MRLVSIKYPART
+281 
-293 VNYNTAHP
+293 
-301 APLKLKGDFTAERS
+301 
-315 SNGMYAVKSGS
+315 

-469 YKYVNMDLSREE
+469 YKYVNMDLSRDE

-571 TAAGQVEITKSGT
+571 TAAGQVEITKSSA

-630 QLPNTKPQSAVKP
+630 QLPNTMPQSAVERA
-643 TPATPAQMPTPT
+643 TATPAQMPQPT
-655 AQPQTAAGTAPTT
+655 AQQQNAAAPV
-668 TAPATTQAPAPAA
+668 QA
-681 TPTQNTTTTT
+681 TT
-691 APAAQ
+691 APAATQTQAPATAPAAAPAPAGTATSQTAAPAAK

>member
-1 MENKSKTR
+1 
-9 IMKMALTV
+9 MKMALTV
-17 LVVVLVSIHAAYGQ
+17 LVVVLVSSHAAYGQ

-246 RVGDFSECMYNKGD
+246 RVGDFSECMYTKGD

-455 INYPDSKL
+455 ISYPDNKL

-571 TAAGQVEITKSGT
+571 TAVGQVEVTKSGM
-584 VQTTGTA
+584 VQQAGTA
-591 APAVPATTAAPAVQ
+591 AAATSTGGTTAVPAGTTTA
-605 TTTETSATP
+605 
-614 VTPGPAGT
+614 PAGT

-630 QLPNTKPQSAVKP
+630 QLPNTMPQSAVERA
-643 TPATPAQMPTPT
+643 TATPAQMPQPT
-655 AQPQTAAGTAPTT
+655 AQQQNAAAPVQATT
-668 TAPATTQAPAPAA
+668 PPAATQTQAPA
-681 TPTQNTTTTT
+681 T
-691 APAAQ
+691 APAAAPAPAGTATSQTAAPAAK

>member
-1 MENKSKTR
+1 
-9 IMKMALTV
+9 MKMALTV
-17 LVVVLVSIHAAYGQ
+17 LVVVLVSSHAAYGQ

-281 MRLVSIKYPART
+281 MRLVSIKYPAST

-315 SNGMYAVKSGS
+315 SNGMYAVKSGN

-571 TAAGQVEITKSGT
+571 TAVGQVEVTKSGM
-584 VQTTGTA
+584 VQQAGTA
-591 APAVPATTAAPAVQ
+591 AAATSTGGTTAVPAATTTA
-605 TTTETSATP
+605 
-614 VTPGPAGT
+614 PAGT

-630 QLPNTKPQSAVKP
+630 QLPNTMPQSAVERA
-643 TPATPAQMPTPT
+643 TATPAQMPQPT
-655 AQPQTAAGTAPTT
+655 AQQQNAAAPVQATT
-668 TAPATTQAPAPAA
+668 PPAATQTQAPA
-681 TPTQNTTTTT
+681 T
-691 APAAQ
+691 APAAAPAPAGTATSQTAAPAAK

>member
-1 MENKSKTR
+1 
-9 IMKMALTV
+9 MKMALTA
-17 LVVVLVSIHAAYGQ
+17 LVVVLVSSHAAYGQ

-107 KLENCKVVYNCPYFR
+107 KLQGCKAVYGCPYFR
-122 DGYLLVNRQGRNK
+122 DGYLLVDKQGRHK
-135 LVAKDGKYDPFG
+135 LICTDGSGDPFG
-147 SFVEM
+147 SFVTM
-152 YPYSSGYACC
+152 YPYTNGYACC
-162 TMYGDMENFKD
+162 TMYRDMEN
-173 LYYYYVDTDKNLVK
+173 LEGTYYYYVDTDKNPIK
-187 LMFDKKEAVENED
+187 LMLNKEDEAENDE
-200 VSFLSSLNDDGVG
+200 VSFLSSLNDDGLG
-213 IAVIKRRVYMFDK
+213 IAIVKHRVYMYDK
-226 GLGMLRPVFVNEKAE
+226 GLGMLRPVFVDDKAE

-246 RVGDFSECMYNKGD
+246 RVGGHFSESMYMEGD
-260 STILWAR
+260 TTVVWAR
-267 GSKRDTVFFAFDER
+267 ASKKDTVFFRFDKM
-281 MRLVSIKYPART
+281 MRLVSVKYPKRT
-293 VNYNTAHP
+293 DTYHSRHIG
-301 APLKLKGDFTAERS
+301 PLKLKGDFAAEKRE
-315 SNGMYAVKSGS
+315 GGKYAVTQGQK
-326 STILPPQFDGAGI
+326 TILPPQFEGGGI
-339 SFGKFIAVRKDG
+339 SVGKYLAVRKDG
-351 KWGLLQLDEKLKYSM
+351 KWGMLEIDENASYRM

-378 KKFETTVRLDLPAEI
+378 QKYETTVRLDLPADI
-393 KADGCSFDIPAGN
+393 KAEVCSFDIPSGN
-406 GCTVDKTSVQMRNT
+406 GCTIDKTSVQTRNT
-420 SAGNFV
+420 DSGNFV

-571 TAAGQVEITKSGT
+571 TAAGQVEITKSSA

>member
-1 MENKSKTR
+1 M
-9 IMKMALTV
+9 
-17 LVVVLVSIHAAYGQ
+17 YG
-31 MAKWAMRPGYD
+31 
-42 SIRLAAGVPVILTD
+42 
-56 SAGTTSLW
+56 
-64 STDARLLASTTDS
+64 
-77 VAPFSNG
+77 
-84 FAVVLKKG
+84 
-92 TTDITGFYATDGTFT
+92 
-107 KLENCKVVYNCPYFR
+107 CPYFR
-122 DGYLLVNRQGRNK
+122 DGYLLVDKQGRHK
-135 LVAKDGKYDPFG
+135 LICTDGSGDPFG
-147 SFVEM
+147 SFVTM
-152 YPYSSGYACC
+152 YPYTNGYACC
-162 TMYGDMENFKD
+162 TMYRDMEN
-173 LYYYYVDTDKNLVK
+173 LEGTYYYYVDTDKNPIR
-187 LMFDKKEAVENED
+187 LMLNKEDEAESDE
-200 VSFLSSLNDDGVG
+200 VSFLSSLNDDGLG
-213 IAVIKRRVYMFDK
+213 IAIVKRRVYMYDK
-226 GLGMLRPVFVNEKAE
+226 GLGMLRPVFVDDKAE

-246 RVGDFSECMYNKGD
+246 RVDGHFSESMYMEGD
-260 STILWAR
+260 TTVVWAR
-267 GSKRDTVFFAFDER
+267 ASKKDTVFFRFDKM
-281 MRLVSIKYPART
+281 MRLVSVKYPKRT
-293 VNYNTAHP
+293 DTYHSRHIG
-301 APLKLKGDFTAERS
+301 PLKLKCDFAAEKRE
-315 SNGMYAVKSGS
+315 GGKYAVTQGQK
-326 STILPPQFDGAGI
+326 TILPPQFEGGGI
-339 SFGKFIAVRKDG
+339 SVGKYLAVRKDG
-351 KWGLLQLDEKLKYSM
+351 KWGMLEIDENASYRM

-571 TAAGQVEITKSGT
+571 TAAGQVEITKSSA

-630 QLPNTKPQSAVKP
+630 QLPNTKPQSAVER
-643 TPATPAQMPTPT
+643 TTATPAQMPQPT
-655 AQPQTAAGTAPTT
+655 AQQQNAAAPAPTT
-668 TAPATTQAPAPAA
+668 TPPAATQTQAPA
-681 TPTQNTTTTT
+681 T
-691 APAAQ
+691 APAAAPAPAGTATSQTAAPAAK